1 MTRLDFIQRY
11 GPIFEHS
18 PWVAERAFD
27 VPGDDL
33 LARFAAVLDSA
44 AQDERLALIRAHPEL
59 AAKIELTHS
68 SAAEQQGA
76 GLRAL
81 TEVEHRNFA
90 GLNAAYREKFGFPFV
105 ICVKENT
112 KSSIIAAAG
121 RRIRNDAGAEQ
132 RAAIAEILKI
142 AKYRL
147 EALP

>member
-1 MTRLDFIQRY
+1 MTRLDFIHRY
-11 GPIFEHS
+11 GPLFEHS
-18 PWVAERAFD
+18 PWVAERAYD

-33 LARFAAVLDSA
+33 LTRFATVLETA
-44 AQDERLALIRAHPEL
+44 TETERLALIRAHPEL
-59 AAKIELTHS
+59 AAKIELTDS

-81 TEVEHRNFA
+81 SEPEFLNFR

-112 KSSIIAAAG
+112 KSSIIAAAAK
-121 RRIRNDAGAEQ
+121 RLRNDPAVEQ

-142 AKYRL
+142 AKFRL